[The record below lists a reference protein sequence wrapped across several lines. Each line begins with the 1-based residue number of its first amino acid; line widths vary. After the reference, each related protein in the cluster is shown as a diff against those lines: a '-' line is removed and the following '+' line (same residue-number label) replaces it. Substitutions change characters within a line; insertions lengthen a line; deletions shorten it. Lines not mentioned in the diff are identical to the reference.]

1 MAGASAGD
9 AAGEEGRAGRDGR
22 RVAVSACAAQSA
34 CARGALTAPRAV
46 RARGGRV
53 PFSVG
58 AGKLCAMFLCTADVV
73 STAYCIRAGII
84 PPAKFVD
91 QRTPLKSK
99 KNERT
104 NVTQHAGTKPGG
116 FVMFICTA
124 DVVST
129 AYCIRADIIPPAK
142 LVDQRTPL
150 KTIEK

>member
-9 AAGEEGRAGRDGR
+9 AAGEEGRGGRGGR
-22 RVAVSACAAQSA
+22 RVAVSARAAQSA

-53 PFSVG
+53 PFSHGVG
-58 AGKLCAMFLCTADVV
+58 AGKLTL
-73 STAYCIRAGII
+73 
-84 PPAKFVD
+84 
-91 QRTPLKSK
+91 
-99 KNERT
+99 
-104 NVTQHAGTKPGG
+104 
-116 FVMFICTA
+116 CTA

-142 LVDQRTPL
+142 LVDQGTPL